1 MTPPAAVIAFRLP
14 FGLVGPDGAVHRD
27 GLLRLPTQGDVIH
40 VFKVAGEVE
49 NPAHLEALLLARMLV
64 SLGDMNLVDDDA
76 RMKAVVRLVQ
86 PDVEYLN
93 AVYEALAASADGP
106 RCSQCGR
113 PTPLDTSSS
122 P

>member
-1 MTPPAAVIAFRLP
+1 MTPPAASTAFRLP

-27 GLLRLPTQGDVIH
+27 GVLRLPTQRDVIH

-64 SLGDMNLVDDDA
+64 RLGDLGLEDDDA
-76 RMKAVVRLVQ
+76 RLEAVVRLVQ

-93 AVYEALAASADGP
+93 NVYEALAASADGP
-106 RCSQCGR
+106 RCPHCGR
-113 PTPLDTSSS
+113 PTPPDSGDTQ
-122 P
+122 